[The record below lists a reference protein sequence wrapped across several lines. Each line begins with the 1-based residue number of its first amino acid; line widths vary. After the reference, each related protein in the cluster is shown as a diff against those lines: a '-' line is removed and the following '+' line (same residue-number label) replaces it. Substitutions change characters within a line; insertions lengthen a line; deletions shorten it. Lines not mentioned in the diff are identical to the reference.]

1 MVVVVV
7 GGCSVAPWNNG
18 NQELESADRGF
29 CLRLGLA
36 CEGELAASIL
46 I

>member
-18 NQELESADRGF
+18 QKLESADRGF